1 MKSLIQKILTGLAR
15 AIIKK
20 YKPDVIGVTG
30 SVGKTS
36 AKDAIVCALAG
47 NFTVRGSEKTYNNEF
62 GVPLTVIGARSAVWS
77 LSGWVRVIFRAVRLL
92 LWKDLSYPSILVVE
106 MGADKPGDIEKLVS
120 IAPPKI
126 GVITAISPAHTDR
139 LGTLADVLSEK
150 GKIFCRHSTSDHWMV
165 LSADE
170 PLLRSLA
177 EHTPACVMLFG
188 MGADAYVRADD
199 IVQRLVFRSD
209 RPYANGL
216 RCTVTVGDQSVRAEF
231 PHIIGAHILST
242 ILSAVAVGCIY
253 HIPLQK
259 IVDQLAAYQSPKSR
273 MRPIPGIKGT
283 LILDDTY
290 NSSPKA
296 ARGALDVLAGFEID
310 EGARR
315 IAVLGDMRELGEISQ
330 REHKAIGAYATVN
343 GVDVLLCV
351 GGSAEFFAA
360 GARDAGLDEDKIFV
374 FNDAQSAGTFLQN
387 EIVTGDVVLVKGS
400 QAVRLEKIV
409 KEVMADPLHAADL
422 LVRQEEEWQK

>member
-15 AIIKK
+15 GIIKK

-36 AKDAIVCALAG
+36 AKDALVCALAG

-62 GVPLTVIGARSAVWS
+62 GVPLTVIGMQSAIGSSV
-77 LSGWVRVIFRAVRLL
+77 GWVRVIAHAVHLL
-92 LWKDLSYPSILVVE
+92 LWRDLSYPSILVVE

-150 GKIFCRHSTSDHWMV
+150 GKMFCRHFTSDHWMV

-170 PLLRSLA
+170 PLLRALA
-177 EHTPACVMLFG
+177 ENTPACVMLFG
-188 MGADAYVRADD
+188 MSPDAHVRADD
-199 IVQRLVFRSD
+199 IVQRLVFKSD
-209 RPYANGL
+209 RPYASGL
-216 RCTVTVGDQSVRAEF
+216 QCTVTVGDQSARAEF

-242 ILSAVAVGCIY
+242 VLSAVAVGCIY

-315 IAVLGDMRELGEISQ
+315 IAVLGDMRELGEISE
-330 REHKAIGAYATVN
+330 REHRAIGAYAAQN
-343 GVDVLLCV
+343 GIDIFLCV

-360 GARDAGLDEDKIFV
+360 GAREAGLDEDKIFV
-374 FNDAQSAGTFLQN
+374 FNDAQSAGIFLQD
-387 EIVTGDVVLVKGS
+387 VLRTGDVVLVKGS

-409 KEVMADPLHAADL
+409 KEVMADPLRASEL